1 LRCLLIQFYIFT
13 FCCFTVNY
21 YLTMTIKQLTI
32 TFLFALTTTLSE
44 AQDPQ
49 FSQFYANPLYLN
61 PAFAGGALAPRVTF
75 NYRNQWP
82 GLSANYT
89 TTGFGIDH
97 YFANVNSGVALSV
110 MNDVQGTGNLR
121 STEIS
126 AQYAYQIKIND
137 GLRVR
142 LGLQGTYGNRSAN
155 LSTLTF
161 GDQYTNRGFTPGSA
175 TNDPI
180 VQNGTPSFGYADFG
194 SGLLVY
200 SDRFW
205 VGVSAHH
212 INRPQMSFFRVLDSD
227 RLPIKGSI
235 HAGYNIPFGGY
246 TGLGDEWSREKT
258 ITPAINYRFQGP
270 YRQLDLGVYVT
281 YSPIVLGLWYRG
293 LPVVKSA
300 DNKVNQ
306 DALTGLIGYRQD
318 RFSFGYS
325 YDLTI
330 SSLGPASGGA
340 HEISLSYIFDW
351 EESPKNRRNRK
362 DKQLSCPKF

>member
-1 LRCLLIQFYIFT
+1 
-13 FCCFTVNY
+13 
-21 YLTMTIKQLTI
+21 MTIKQLTI
-32 TFLFALTTTLSE
+32 AFLFVLTTTLSQ

-89 TTGFGIDH
+89 TTAFGIDH
-97 YFANVNSGVALSV
+97 YFANYNSGVALSV

-121 STEIS
+121 STEVA
-126 AQYAYQIKIND
+126 AQYSYQIKFND
-137 GLRVR
+137 NLHLR
-142 LGLQGTYGNRSAN
+142 LGLQGAYGSRSAN
-155 LSTLTF
+155 LNTLTF
-161 GDQYTNRGFTPGSA
+161 GDQYTNRGFIANST

-180 VQNGTPSFGYADFG
+180 VQNGTPTFGYADFG
-194 SGLLVY
+194 SGMLIY

-212 INRPQMSFFRVLDSD
+212 INRPQMSFFKVLNSD

-246 TGLGDEWSREKT
+246 TGLADEWNREKT

-293 LPVVKSA
+293 IPVVKSA
-300 DNKVNQ
+300 DNRPNQ
-306 DALTGLIGYRQD
+306 DAVTALLGYRQD
-318 RFSFGYS
+318 KFSFGYS
-325 YDLTI
+325 YDLTV
-330 SSLGPASGGA
+330 SSLGAASGGA
-340 HEISLSYIFDW
+340 HEVSLSYIFDFDQA
-351 EESPKNRRNRK
+351 PKNRRSRK